1 MLLPEEP
8 PLDPITKHL
17 LTTFYGACRGRRFIT
32 SMTGVF
38 PLPLSAREISD
49 WLDAHPSP
57 LSRRE
62 IDEVMFVLDAICLE
76 DEEKGEG

>member
-1 MLLPEEP
+1 MPLPEEP

-17 LTTFYGACRGRRFIT
+17 LTTFYGVCRGRRFIA
-32 SMTGVF
+32 SMTGAF

-57 LSRRE
+57 LTRRE
-62 IDEVMFVLDAICLE
+62 IDEVVFTLDAICLPEEGE
-76 DEEKGEG
+76 D